1 MPFMRRLRWEL
12 YPPFPHI
19 HVRQPGKLGY
29 STELLQSWEIFNNMV
44 IRPERKLILDAF
56 KEVLVYN
63 GVARVSIEELT
74 PIKIEETPP
83 QQNNN

>member
-1 MPFMRRLRWEL
+1 
-12 YPPFPHI
+12 
-19 HVRQPGKLGY
+19 
-29 STELLQSWEIFNNMV
+29 MV